1 MFLERVAMGAR
12 AIFPLASVSLAKRE
26 KTEKLPSP
34 SPHTHLDAAKLGR
47 GGGERRKG
55 RKGIFEELERE
66 AAARG
71 LGWEKKRLLGMEVLL
86 LGAWVC

>member
-1 MFLERVAMGAR
+1 M
-12 AIFPLASVSLAKRE
+12 
-26 KTEKLPSP
+26 LPNWEEE
-34 SPHTHLDAAKLGR
+34 
-47 GGGERRKG
+47 GERRKG